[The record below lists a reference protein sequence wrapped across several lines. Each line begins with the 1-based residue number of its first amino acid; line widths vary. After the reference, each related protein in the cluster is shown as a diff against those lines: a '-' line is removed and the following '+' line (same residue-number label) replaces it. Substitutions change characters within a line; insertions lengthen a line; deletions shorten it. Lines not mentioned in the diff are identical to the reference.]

1 VWTSVRRAS
10 RGGLKFIKVRC
21 ISAKDLDDWLAG
33 RLPDCRAQIPNG
45 QHRFNRTGSIY
56 WFAIHAESRGISWMT
71 NMRLHGQGLLEEER
85 DPIWFNAVAL
95 LISVAAGVTAFLPI
109 ALYTS
114 PWDAVRLRVPGDQ
127 GNWWHLLVGAPYF
140 LAFPMIW
147 LRLRALFSRVLST
160 PAGRRLIWAVVALSI
175 CGTVSVTL
183 PFLLRLGNLAH
194 MSECRRLAI
203 LGPTFGILIASGALL
218 FLSRRSILP
227 TRAAL
232 AGLNTAYLAN
242 AALCL
247 VVYGPMPGTAPSRY
261 GWTVTMVIVWPML
274 LELVWIF
281 IPRQKALK

>member
-1 VWTSVRRAS
+1 
-10 RGGLKFIKVRC
+10 
-21 ISAKDLDDWLAG
+21 
-33 RLPDCRAQIPNG
+33 
-45 QHRFNRTGSIY
+45 
-56 WFAIHAESRGISWMT
+56 
-71 NMRLHGQGLLEEER
+71 MRLHGQALLEEER
-85 DPIWFNAVAL
+85 DPTWFNAVAL

-147 LRLRALFSRVLST
+147 LRLRALFSKVLST
-160 PAGRRLIWAVVALSI
+160 PAGRRVIWVVVALSI
-175 CGTVSVTL
+175 CGTILVTL

-194 MSECRRLAI
+194 MHEWRRLAI
-203 LGPTFGILIASGALL
+203 LGPTLGILIASGVIL

-247 VVYGPMPGTAPSRY
+247 VVYGPMPGAVASRY

-281 IPRQKALK
+281 IPRQNALK